1 MWSCWIGLYG
11 NSVVG
16 YELPLL
22 WNNLLTPRKEIKNEI
37 DPLSSIEIRQEN
49 LDVFKGFDEEVI
61 LEANIYVLIKL

>member
-1 MWSCWIGLYG
+1 
-11 NSVVG
+11 
-16 YELPLL
+16 
-22 WNNLLTPRKEIKNEI
+22 LTPRKEIKNEI